1 LLKLALSGFG
11 LSELTQ
17 LRRLVNSLVLSATYV
32 HYQVLT
38 GWTEVISMDFSRFW
52 RFTLLVAGLAC
63 LSAPASALITVGS
76 LDLLST
82 GTAIVAED
90 GLAYIGI
97 SGGFGID
104 GLVIADI
111 SNPNAPVE
119 IGAIDYGPSYYR
131 SIAIR
136 DVVVEGGLAYLTVE
150 RAPVYPSRQL
160 TGSLWIVDVSDPTAP
175 VEIGDFEISHAAR
188 GIAVVD
194 NLAYLTFYPS
204 PSFPPGPPPF
214 FEIEPSGMHVID
226 VANPSAPVQV
236 GNIEFSRSSFRL
248 DAPYEIEVL
257 GDLAYIADTAG
268 LRTVDV
274 SDPTAPVEIDLAVS
288 SGRPNYLTI
297 VDGLAYAASP
307 DSGRYPGGLS
317 VFDLS
322 DPRAPIEIGFLQ
334 LLYGAWS
341 VAVEGETAYVAAQQ
355 AGLRAIDVS
364 DPEAP
369 AALGSLA
376 TPYGAAAALAVT
388 NGLAYVLDGYPP
400 GSSARDLHII
410 DLSIP
415 TTPIEVGT
423 TTVSGTTFRPK
434 VAVVGDLA
442 YVTVGEEGLRVIDV
456 SNPATPVAI
465 SAIDTPGFAAGAT
478 GVNSVAY
485 IADGETGLR
494 IFDFAK
500 PTAPVEISAIDTPG
514 FAGAVEVVNGLAYV
528 ADGDSGL
535 RVIDVSNPEQPVEI
549 GALDTPGLS
558 QGIAVSGGRAYLA
571 DGREGLRIIDVSNP
585 EQPVELGFYTPPYL
599 YNTYTV
605 AVVGEIAYLGAFHI
619 RAVDVTDPTAPL
631 EVGAFDTYR
640 TYGEVFDLVVAEGL
654 VYAIRHEPLGYPYP
668 PDTRLMI
675 VDFGPEYSTK
685 ISVEIDVKP
694 GSDSDSIN
702 PASRGVIPVAILG
715 SESFDVT
722 NIDLTTLTFGP
733 DGATPAHRRG
743 GHAKD
748 VNGDGAMDLV
758 SHFRIQDT
766 GITSKTD
773 QVCVSGKMLDAA
785 AFEGCSAIRSQP

>member
-1 LLKLALSGFG
+1 MYLSR
-11 LSELTQ
+11 
-17 LRRLVNSLVLSATYV
+17 LRRFAFLA
-32 HYQVLT
+32 
-38 GWTEVISMDFSRFW
+38 
-52 RFTLLVAGLAC
+52 AGLA
-63 LSAPASALITVGS
+63 LLPAPAGALITVGS
-76 LDLLST
+76 LDLPSP
-82 GTAIVAED
+82 GTEVVVED
-90 GLAYIGI
+90 DLAYVGI
-97 SGGFGID
+97 SGYFGLA
-104 GLVIADI
+104 GLLIADI
-111 SNPNAPVE
+111 ANPNAPVE
-119 IGAIDYGPSYYR
+119 IGAIKYGSYSR
-131 SIAIR
+131 TITVQ
-136 DVVVEGGLAYLTVE
+136 DVLVEGGLAYLAVE
-150 RAPVYPSRQL
+150 ESAVYPSRP
-160 TGSLWIVDVSDPTAP
+160 TGSLWIVDISDPTAP
-175 VEIGDFEISHAAR
+175 VEIGAFEVSLAPR

-194 NLAYLTFYPS
+194 NLAYLTVDA
-204 PSFPPGPPPF
+204 FPLPLPGPT
-214 FEIEPSGMHVID
+214 SGMCVID
-226 VANPSAPVQV
+226 IANPSAPVQV
-236 GNIEFSRSSFRL
+236 GNIEFFG
-248 DAPYEIEVL
+248 APSGIEVV
-257 GDLAYIADTAG
+257 GDLAYIADTAS

-274 SDPTAPVEIDLAVS
+274 SDATAPVEIDLAAS
-288 SGRPNYLTI
+288 SGRLNSLTI
-297 VDGLAYAASP
+297 VDGLAYATI
-307 DSGRYPGGLS
+307 SGPGPNRGGLS
-317 VFDLS
+317 LFDLS
-322 DPRAPIEIGFLQ
+322 DPRAPIEIGFLH
-334 LLYGAWS
+334 LLYGVRD
-341 VAVEGETAYVAAQQ
+341 VAVEGETAYVAAHQG
-355 AGLRAIDVS
+355 GLQAIDVS
-364 DPEAP
+364 HPEAP
-369 AALGSLA
+369 AALGRLA

-535 RVIDVSNPEQPVEI
+535 RVIDVSNPEVPVEIGAVDTPGAAVDVAVVGGLAYVADYYEGLRIIDVSNPEQPVEI